1 MKNNIIKLNESQL
14 NKIVA
19 ESVKKV
25 LNEISADLADRAAT
39 KAYKVGREGFGK
51 YNPSNEV
58 PFDSPH
64 GKKLLQGDKFLK
76 YRNEKLGKNDNIGI
90 FYPNGD
96 DSIMV
101 LKNSK

>member
-25 LNEISADLADRAAT
+25 LNEISADLADRAAM
-39 KAYKVGREGFGK
+39 KAYQIGREGYGK
-51 YNPSNEV
+51 YNPTNEI

-64 GKKLLQGDKFLK
+64 GKNFFK
-76 YRNEKLGKNDNIGI
+76 
-90 FYPNGD
+90 
-96 DSIMV
+96 V
-101 LKNSK
+101 KNS